1 MSLGGYSSPVCIC
14 FALSQPSVQIQ
25 SFGAVPSSHS
35 YKKGSHAVVLAFGPK
50 LCLDAYKNSPL
61 EFRLSFSSI
70 LIAIV
75 TKVNTST
82 STSTS
87 TSSNDDDEEK
97 DYDIDDD
104 TASSS
109 GRKGQARLALLVDGK
124 WWLWTTY
131 KSRPY
136 LSLCPL
142 MMISIPPS
150 PAPDLFTTPT
160 PFLPPVSSPGPLS
173 LPFPITASS
182 PSPSPAPE
190 LAPEP
195 VQVPAVVKATR
206 AVAGLSSAQSQ
217 QQHQKKKKTQKKKA
231 GESKPPWRI

>member
-1 MSLGGYSSPVCIC
+1 MRKSIHYLRFY
-14 FALSQPSVQIQ
+14 
-25 SFGAVPSSHS
+25 
-35 YKKGSHAVVLAFGPK
+35 GSHAVVLAFGPK

-61 EFRLSFSSI
+61 EFRLAFSSI

-75 TKVNTST
+75 TRV

-87 TSSNDDDEEK
+87 TSSSSNDDEEEEG
-97 DYDIDDD
+97 YDIDYD

-109 GRKGQARLALLVDGK
+109 GRKGRILLALLVDGR

-131 KSRPY
+131 KGRPH

-150 PAPDLFTTPT
+150 PATAPTPTPT
-160 PFLPPVSSPGPLS
+160 PFLPPVSSSGPLS
-173 LPFPITASS
+173 LPFP
-182 PSPSPAPE
+182 
-190 LAPEP
+190 
-195 VQVPAVVKATR
+195 
-206 AVAGLSSAQSQ
+206 SQ
-217 QQHQKKKKTQKKKA
+217 QQHQKKKKTQKKKV

>member
-1 MSLGGYSSPVCIC
+1 MMTLLQAVAAKARHAVGSDEWVHYYYEL
-14 FALSQPSVQIQ
+14 
-25 SFGAVPSSHS
+25 FGA
-35 YKKGSHAVVLAFGPK
+35 LA
-50 LCLDAYKNSPL
+50 
-61 EFRLSFSSI
+61 SFS
-70 LIAIV
+70 AFVGIV
-75 TKVNTST
+75 
-82 STSTS
+82 
-87 TSSNDDDEEK
+87 
-97 DYDIDDD
+97 
-104 TASSS
+104 
-109 GRKGQARLALLVDGK
+109 ALLVDGK

-190 LAPEP
+190 PAPEP